1 MHFSGAL
8 LPYVKTLVREY
19 RGECAGN
26 EYQRALERA
35 TICKGG
41 DLVGKHRWLAESV
54 RAWRETVDQE
64 GSAVVMRPKSR
75 SGPASI
81 NTVRPKKKVLM
92 LGSGMVAGPAVDE
105 ISKRPDV
112 ELVVGLFLLIDF
124 CPSSLVL
131 IYPGTASNALSEA
144 ENLTRRYENATS
156 LLVEMTDQEKVGQLI
171 EQADVVIR

>member
-1 MHFSGAL
+1 MMAVDILPASIPLDASTHFSDAL

-64 GSAVVMRPKSR
+64 GTTVPKSG

-81 NTVRPKKKVLM
+81 NTVRLKKKVLM

-112 ELVVGLFLLIDF
+112 ELVVGPFLF

-131 IYPGTASNALSEA
+131 IYTGVCS
-144 ENLTRRYENATS
+144 
-156 LLVEMTDQEKVGQLI
+156 
-171 EQADVVIR
+171 